1 MKKVIVTG
9 SSQGI
14 GKACCQL
21 LIDKDYLVL
30 GLDYKLSDSQLS
42 LKKNYRHVLMNITS
56 PEFMNLWMETLKQEK
71 PDFIIHCAGM
81 GALGRFNELSIEQ
94 ELLMIDLN
102 VKGTYEIVKG
112 AVLSHDEKLPLHVIV
127 FGSTAGFS
135 ATPSM
140 STYAGTKHF
149 ISGFVTSL
157 RAELHLSKSIIKL
170 SSMAPPPVRTNFRE
184 NMGLAD
190 RSVSIR
196 GVLQPMDVA
205 KDVYHVMFHPQTN
218 RVTGFLNRLIFNYIQ
233 YLIPAFIRNRITYN
247 AGLKV

>member
-1 MKKVIVTG
+1 VKKAIVTG

-14 GKACCQL
+14 GMACCQL
-21 LIDKDYLVL
+21 LIDRNYLVV
-30 GLDYKLSDSQLS
+30 GVDYKLSDSQLS
-42 LKKNYRHVLMNITS
+42 LKKNYRHIVMDITS
-56 PEFMNLWMETLKQEK
+56 HEFMNSWMETCKQEK
-71 PDFIIHCAGM
+71 PNFIIHCAGM
-81 GALGRFNELSIEQ
+81 GALGRFDELSIEQ
-94 ELLMIDLN
+94 ERLMIDLN

-149 ISGFVTSL
+149 ISGFVSSL
-157 RAELHLSKSIIKL
+157 RAELHLSKSNIKL
-170 SSMAPPPVRTNFRE
+170 SSMAPPPVRTDFRK
-184 NMGLAD
+184 NMGLTD
-190 RSVSIR
+190 RSVRIH

-218 RVTGFLNRLIFNYIQ
+218 RVTGFLNRLIYNYIQ
-233 YLIPAFIRNRITYN
+233 YLLPAFIRHRITYN
-247 AGLKV
+247 AGLKA